1 MGRIVKIDELLSI
14 IERERKDRKKIVFTN
29 GCFDILHIGHISYLK
44 MAKELGDILI
54 VGINSDRSVKL
65 LKGNNRPIMNEYER
79 ATIISSLYF
88 VDYVI
93 IFDELRP
100 NSLIKAI
107 KPDVHVKGGDYK
119 AESLPEYPIVTSY
132 GGKVV
137 ICPYINNRST
147 SEIIKTIVSRFS
159 R

>member
-1 MGRIVKIDELLSI
+1 MGRIVKLDELLTI
-14 IERERKDRKKIVFTN
+14 VEMERANKKKIVFTN

-44 MAKELGDILI
+44 TAKELGDILI

-65 LKGNNRPIMNEYER
+65 LKGSNRPIINENER
-79 ATIISSLYF
+79 AAIVSSLYF

-93 IFDELRP
+93 IFDESRP
-100 NSLIKAI
+100 NNLINMI
-107 KPDVHVKGGDYK
+107 RPDIHVKGGDYK

-147 SEIIKTIVSRFS
+147 SEIIKTILARFS
-159 R
+159 K